1 MTANNM
7 NDMPSFAPVDTSV
20 VDNTMYSQTVPIQ
33 MNNLDAKIADSVSV
47 FSFNLIPDVNTR

>member
-1 MTANNM
+1 M